1 MDEEKEKEEVSG
13 LFTCPEDGRIQRSER
28 WKKKHYLTRPVPTVG
43 LHTASE
49 RSVDE
54 LYSPLEMGG
63 LLKQQGLDLSLQ
75 KNKESS

>member
-1 MDEEKEKEEVSG
+1 MEKET
-13 LFTCPEDGRIQRSER
+13 LFDKTSSNCL
-28 WKKKHYLTRPVPTVG
+28 Y
-43 LHTASE
+43 TASE

-63 LLKQQGLDLSLQ
+63 PLKQQGLELSLQ